1 MPDQY
6 TPRVVAPNAVP
17 RAWLCGV
24 QGRVRW
30 PAVAVVLVLGA
41 ALPPKTA
48 RGWLW
53 AGLLPARCLGWGD
66 AEGADGA
73 DWACAKAP
81 PMVSAANSITLRAS
95 NG

>member
-53 AGLLPARCLGWGD
+53 AGLLPARCLDWGD
-66 AEGADGA
+66 ADGA
-73 DWACAKAP
+73 VWACAKAP